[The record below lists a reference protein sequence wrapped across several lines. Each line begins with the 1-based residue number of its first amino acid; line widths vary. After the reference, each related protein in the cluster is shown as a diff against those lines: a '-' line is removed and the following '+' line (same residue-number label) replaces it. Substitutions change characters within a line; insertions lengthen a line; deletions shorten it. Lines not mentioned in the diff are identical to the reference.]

1 MALDTQTQGATMKHL
16 DDDICGFCGLHGAD
30 KVSHPICWPNEDSEG
45 TKYIHEAC
53 EDAECHR
60 AHLQLFSK

>member
-1 MALDTQTQGATMKHL
+1 MKHL